1 MMRTT
6 KKRPLAIAAT
16 AATLALA
23 LAACSGGS
31 DDDAA
36 ETPEV
41 GELGQVGAMAD
52 YEVGTTFK
60 ATEPVTF
67 GLLYRDHPNYPLK
80 DDWRILTALE
90 ENQNVSFDIQSAP
103 LSDWDQAK
111 SIAIGAGN
119 APEIVSVTY
128 PGQEVQFVAGGAIL
142 PVSDYTQYMPN
153 FTDKVERWGLEGD
166 LDRLRQEDG
175 KFYILPGLRESVRPM
190 YTYAVRADIWEE
202 LGLSLE
208 PATFDDFAADLA
220 KVKAA
225 YPDQYPLSDRW
236 SENGPL
242 EATLN
247 VAASNFGTAAGWGFG
262 EGLTWD
268 EGAGEFVYTGATDEY
283 RDLLAY
289 YNGLVADGL
298 MDPESLIQED
308 DQAIQKLASGQ
319 TFAQLTNDQ
328 EILKV
333 RTAFEELGTDGDVT
347 MIRVPAGPAGD
358 LLAGQRL
365 VSGLL
370 LSSKAKDADHFLA
383 LLQFVDWLY
392 YSDEGLEFAKW
403 GIEGETF
410 TKDGSGTR
418 TLADDVDINGLNPDG
433 EKALN
438 IDFGFHNGVWMLEH
452 GSTDDLDQSML
463 RDEVV
468 DFVQS
473 MSDKE
478 LAPVPPPA
486 PLNELEREQVSLWQT
501 ALKDHVY
508 QNTAAFILGQ
518 RSLDEWDAYVSELD
532 SKNAQQYL
540 DVVNGAQQRFA
551 DANG

>member
-1 MMRTT
+1 MRTT

>member
-1 MMRTT
+1 MRTT
-6 KKRPLAIAAT
+6 KKRPLALAAT

-31 DDDAA
+31 GDEPTEGADA
-36 ETPEV
+36 PEI
-41 GELGQVGAMAD
+41 GQVGAMAD

-80 DDWRILTALE
+80 EDWDILTKLA

-119 APEIVSVTY
+119 APEIISVTY
-128 PGQEVQFVAGGAIL
+128 PGQEVPFVAGGAIL
-142 PVSDYTQYMPN
+142 PVSDYLEYMPH
-153 FTDKVERWGLEGD
+153 FQDKIEQWGLEKD

-175 KFYILPGLRESVRPM
+175 KFYVMPGLRESVRPM
-190 YTYAVRADIWEE
+190 YTYAVRKDVWEQ

-208 PATFDDFAADLA
+208 PETFDDFAADLV

-225 YPDQYPLSDRW
+225 YPGTYPLSDRW
-236 SENGPL
+236 SANGPI

-247 VAASNFGTAAGWGFG
+247 VAAPNFGTAAGWGFG
-262 EGLTWD
+262 EGTYWD
-268 EGAGEFVYTGATDEY
+268 EDAGEFVYAGAMDEY
-283 RDLLAY
+283 RDLVEY
-289 YNGLVADGL
+289 FHGLVADGL
-298 MDPESLIQED
+298 MDPESLTQED

-328 EILKV
+328 EILKI
-333 RTAFEELGTDGDVT
+333 RTAFTELGNPGEVA

-358 LLAGQRL
+358 VLAGQRL
-365 VSGLL
+365 VSGFM
-370 LSSKAKDADHFLA
+370 LSADVAEADHAQA

-392 YSDEGLEFAKW
+392 YSDEGLEFSKW
-403 GIEGETF
+403 GVEGETY
-410 TKDGSGTR
+410 TKAADGTR
-418 TLADDVDINGLNPDG
+418 TLAADIDQNGLNPG
-433 EKALN
+433 APKALN
-438 IDFGFHNGVWMLEH
+438 IDYGYHNGVWMLEH
-452 GSTDDLDQSML
+452 GSSDELDRSML
-463 RDEVV
+463 RPEVV
-468 DFVQS
+468 EFVES

-478 LAPVPPPA
+478 AAPIAPPA
-486 PLNELEREQVSLWQT
+486 PLDELEREQVSLWQT
-501 ALKDHVY
+501 ALKDHVW

-518 RSLDEWDAYVSELD
+518 RPLSEWDAYVAELEG
-532 SKNAQQYL
+532 KNLQQYL
-540 DVVNGAQQRFA
+540 DLVNGAQQRYA
-551 DANG
+551 EANG

>member
-1 MMRTT
+1 MRTT
-6 KKRPLAIAAT
+6 KKRPLALAAT

-31 DDDAA
+31 GDEPTEGADA
-36 ETPEV
+36 PEI
-41 GELGQVGAMAD
+41 GQVGAMAD

-80 DDWRILTALE
+80 EDWDILTKLA

-119 APEIVSVTY
+119 APEIISVTY
-128 PGQEVQFVAGGAIL
+128 PGQEVPFVAGGAIL
-142 PVSDYTQYMPN
+142 PVSDYLEYMPH
-153 FTDKVERWGLEGD
+153 FQDKIEQWGLEKD

-175 KFYILPGLRESVRPM
+175 KFYVMPGLRESVRPM
-190 YTYAVRADIWEE
+190 YTYAVRKDVWEQ

-208 PATFDDFAADLA
+208 PETFDDFAADLE

-225 YPDQYPLSDRW
+225 YPGTYPLSDRW
-236 SENGPL
+236 SANGPI

-247 VAASNFGTAAGWGFG
+247 VAAPNFGTAAGWGFG
-262 EGLTWD
+262 EGTYWD
-268 EGAGEFVYTGATDEY
+268 EDAGEFVYAGAMDEY
-283 RDLLAY
+283 RDLVEY
-289 YNGLVADGL
+289 FHGLVADGL
-298 MDPESLIQED
+298 MDPESLTQED

-328 EILKV
+328 EILKI
-333 RTAFEELGTDGDVT
+333 RTAFTELGNPGEVA

-358 LLAGQRL
+358 VLAGQRL
-365 VSGLL
+365 VSGFM
-370 LSSKAKDADHFLA
+370 LSADVAEADHAQA

-392 YSDEGLEFAKW
+392 YSDEGLEFSKW
-403 GIEGETF
+403 GVEGETY
-410 TKDGSGTR
+410 TKADDGTR
-418 TLADDVDINGLNPDG
+418 TLAADIDQNGLNPG
-433 EKALN
+433 APKALN
-438 IDFGFHNGVWMLEH
+438 IDYGYHNGVWMLEH
-452 GSTDDLDQSML
+452 GSSDELDRSML
-463 RDEVV
+463 RPEVV
-468 DFVQS
+468 EFVES

-478 LAPVPPPA
+478 AAPIAPPA
-486 PLNELEREQVSLWQT
+486 PLDELEREQVSLWQT
-501 ALKDHVY
+501 ALKDHVW

-518 RSLDEWDAYVSELD
+518 RPLSEWDAYVAELEG
-532 SKNAQQYL
+532 KNLQQYL
-540 DVVNGAQQRFA
+540 DLVNGAQQRYA
-551 DANG
+551 EANG